1 MTVTL
6 PSPARMAVALVLIAA
21 VFVAGLRYGHSHRPA
36 AHSVPAPPGPVLLSR
51 SAATTPA
58 PSVTGPPA
66 TPAVP
71 TLEASGPGA
80 SPVRSA
86 RR

>member
-21 VFVAGLRYGHSHRPA
+21 VFVAGLRYGRSHRPA
-36 AHSVPAPPGPVLLSR
+36 ARSAPAPPGPVVVHQG
-51 SAATTPA
+51 AAVTPA
-58 PSVTGPPA
+58 PSVTAPPP
-66 TPAVP
+66 TPPVP
-71 TLEASGPGA
+71 TLQASGPGVLP
-80 SPVRSA
+80 SRLT

>member
-6 PSPARMAVALVLIAA
+6 PSPARMAIALVLIAA
-21 VFVAGLRYGHSHRPA
+21 VFVAGLRYGRSHRPA
-36 AHSVPAPPGPVLLSR
+36 ARAARAPAGPVVLQQG
-51 SAATTPA
+51 AATQA
-58 PSVTGPPA
+58 PSVTAPPA

-71 TLEASGPGA
+71 TLQASGPGVLP
-80 SPVRSA
+80 SGSS

>member
-21 VFVAGLRYGHSHRPA
+21 VFVAGLRYGRSHRPA
-36 AHSVPAPPGPVLLSR
+36 ARAAAAPPGPVLVQQG
-51 SAATTPA
+51 AGTPPA
-58 PSVTGPPA
+58 PTITAPPP

-71 TLEASGPGA
+71 TLEAFGPGVLPA
-80 SPVRSA
+80 HSTSR
-86 RR
+86 